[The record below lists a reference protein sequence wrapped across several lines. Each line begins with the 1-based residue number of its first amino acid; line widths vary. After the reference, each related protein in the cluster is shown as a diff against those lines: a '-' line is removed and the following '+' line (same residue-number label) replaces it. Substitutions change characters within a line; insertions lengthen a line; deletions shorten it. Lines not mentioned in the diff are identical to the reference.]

1 MDVSIQLCSHISI
14 FVNFVIRREMNI
26 GEVLFYTFIVSA
38 AAQLCYYLGI
48 FGRLA
53 FYRDKLNSNGW
64 AQEPVSVLICA
75 KDEADNLRKNLPYV
89 LEQQYANYEVVV
101 VNDCS
106 QDETTDVL
114 NNISGKYDHLKIV
127 TVDASIGLP
136 TGQAGKKFALTSGIK
151 AATYDLLLLT
161 DADCK
166 PAGKF
171 WLSAMQSRFTDGIDI
186 VLGYGAFRKTDGFLN
201 KLIRFD
207 AFFIAMQ
214 YLSFALTGRAYM
226 GVGRNLAYR
235 RSLFID
241 NRGFESHHH
250 ISSGDDDL
258 FINETATKNN
268 IDIEISQD
276 THTISGA
283 KTTFRD
289 WFNQKRR
296 HLTTGFHYKFNHKIF
311 LGLHS
316 LSRFLLFLTFIM
328 LILLSYNI
336 FIVLSLFAFRSI
348 VQFVIFAKCM
358 DKLGERDLLLFS
370 PLYELF
376 FVVFYPLVVLSNL
389 IIKDHKWK

>member
-1 MDVSIQLCSHISI
+1 
-14 FVNFVIRREMNI
+14 MNI

-38 AAQLCYYLGI
+38 VAQLCYYLVF

-53 FYRDKLNSNGW
+53 FYRDKLNLPVGLPACLSGRQAGQAGRQGLNGHE
-64 AQEPVSVLICA
+64 QVPVSVLICA
-75 KDEADNLRKNLPYV
+75 KDEADNLRKNLQYV
-89 LEQQYANYEVVV
+89 LEQQYENYEVIV

-106 QDETTDVL
+106 KDETEAVL
-114 NNISGKYDHLKIV
+114 NKISKKYERLRIV
-127 TVDASIGLP
+127 TRDASN
-136 TGQAGKKFALTSGIK
+136 GKKTALTSGIK
-151 AATYDLLLLT
+151 AAVNDLLLLT

-166 PAGKF
+166 PADKF
-171 WLSAMQSRFTDGIDI
+171 WLSSMQRRFINGIDI

-214 YLSFALTGRAYM
+214 YLSFALKGRAYM
-226 GVGRNLAYR
+226 GVGRNMAYR
-235 RSLFID
+235 KSLFVD

-268 IDIEISQD
+268 VDIEISHD
-276 THTISGA
+276 TYTISEA

-289 WFNQKRR
+289 WFIQKRR
-296 HLTTGFHYKFNHKIF
+296 HLTTGFHYKFNHMIF
-311 LGLHS
+311 LGLYS
-316 LSRFLLFLTFIM
+316 LSQIVFFITFIT
-328 LILLSYNI
+328 LILLNYNI
-336 FIVLSLFAFRSI
+336 FIVLSLFALRSI
-348 VQFVIFAKCM
+348 VQVVIFAKCM

-376 FVVFYPLVVLSNL
+376 FIVFYPMVVLSNL